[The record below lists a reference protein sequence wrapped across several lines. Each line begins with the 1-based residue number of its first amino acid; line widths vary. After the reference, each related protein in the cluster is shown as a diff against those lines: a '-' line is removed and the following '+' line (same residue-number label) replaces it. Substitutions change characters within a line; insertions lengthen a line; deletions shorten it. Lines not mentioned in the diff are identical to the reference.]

1 MATVLGQALTVKQEV
16 EKLKVVGE
24 HLVLGVSGPVGLMQ
38 SYQLELERKLKATN
52 NRVNWRDKLDARSS
66 LQRLLWPHA
75 EEAWKRAGT
84 VAATAGPGA
93 AMQAAAHQS
102 VVAFPI
108 ADEACLVQLDHQCQ
122 PEEASRDLPFV
133 SIGSGQ
139 VLADPF
145 LAFIRRVF
153 WPLQLP
159 SLHDGIL
166 AAVWTI
172 QHAIRTQPGGVAE
185 PIQIVSLCK
194 DKDGNWTAQQLS
206 RDEVDGHRL
215 MIRAIEDKMQ
225 QFRKEVFQEQPT
237 EPIP

>member
-1 MATVLGQALTVKQEV
+1 
-16 EKLKVVGE
+16 
-24 HLVLGVSGPVGLMQ
+24 
-38 SYQLELERKLKATN
+38 
-52 NRVNWRDKLDARSS
+52 
-66 LQRLLWPHA
+66 
-75 EEAWKRAGT
+75 
-84 VAATAGPGA
+84 
-93 AMQAAAHQS
+93 
-102 VVAFPI
+102 
-108 ADEACLVQLDHQCQ
+108 
-122 PEEASRDLPFV
+122 
-133 SIGSGQ
+133 
-139 VLADPF
+139 
-145 LAFIRRVF
+145 
-153 WPLQLP
+153 LP